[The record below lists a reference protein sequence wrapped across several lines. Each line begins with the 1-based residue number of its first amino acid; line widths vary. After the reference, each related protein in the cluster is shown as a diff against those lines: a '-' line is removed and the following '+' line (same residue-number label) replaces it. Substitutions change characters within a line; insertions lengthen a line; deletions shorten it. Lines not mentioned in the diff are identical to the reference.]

1 MDFAAFAIVNGGASS
16 AGYISELTST
26 LNGIVLT
33 PNPLGGQNTT
43 GTISLDVDLK
53 SSGQN
58 FALGTDNWT
67 TFPITTGDNN
77 IAVGNSNMYDIVG
90 NENVALGY
98 ANLRNIN
105 GGSTSN
111 IVAIGARVMETVNG
125 SHFNNIG
132 IGHDIIGVNFSGDG
146 NTVLGSNS
154 LNTDG
159 LVANDVVLLGN
170 NSMSAAVFSTD
181 DIVIGSNNLQQ
192 MGNSTNNLIIG
203 HNNLQNATITGNDNI
218 YIGKNLNVNVNESI
232 DNILIGR
239 DIEFASTDKRNCIVI
254 GQNITLPAGTSDST
268 TIIGGSKIAFNGIVN
283 PVYNHENYD
292 TLAVRPST
300 LSYNYPFVIDTFS
313 GLVQFTPT
321 PGNFNR
327 VVYFRNLDNL
337 RNGNSTQVLNVRISF
352 SCVYTT
358 TTDVSTYFYT
368 MSHAL
373 PLVFTG
379 GQWQFLNSIVP
390 TTNDYNQNTANN
402 GLTFAG
408 SNTTGNIV
416 GGIVGGFYSLN
427 TLGNELGYYVATLED
442 VYNAPCNYSVS
453 MLVNGVGF

>member
-1 MDFAAFAIVNGGASS
+1 MDFAAFAIANGGASS
-16 AGYISELTST
+16 SGYISELTST
-26 LNGIVLT
+26 YNGIVLT
-33 PNPLGGQNTT
+33 PNPLGGQNTV
-43 GTISLDVDLK
+43 GTIALEVDLK
-53 SSGQN
+53 ASGQN

-77 IAVGNSNMYDIVG
+77 IAVGNSNMSDIVG

-146 NTVLGSNS
+146 NVVLGSNS

-203 HNNLQNATITGNDNI
+203 HNNLKNATITGNDNI

-239 DIEFASTDKRNCIVI
+239 DIEFPSNDKRNCIVI
-254 GQNITLPAGTSDST
+254 GQSIGLATETADNT
-268 TIIGGSKIAFNGIVN
+268 TIIGGSKVAFNGIVT
-283 PVYNHENYD
+283 PQYNHENYS
-292 TLAVRPST
+292 TLAVRPINP
-300 LSYNYPFVIDTFS
+300 SYNYPFVIDTFS
-313 GLVQFTPT
+313 GLTQFTGDT
-321 PGNFNR
+321 S
-327 VVYFRNLDNL
+327 VQTVYYRDLNNL
-337 RNGNSTQVLNVRISF
+337 RNGNSTQVLNIRLSF
-352 SCVYTT
+352 TCVYTT
-358 TTDVSTYFYT
+358 TADVATYFFT

-373 PLVFTG
+373 PMVYTG
-379 GQWQFLNSIVP
+379 GQWLFSVP
-390 TTNDYNQNTANN
+390 NVPSLAPYNQNTANN
-402 GLTFAG
+402 GYTVSS

-416 GGIVGGFYSLN
+416 GGITG
-427 TLGNELGYYVATLED
+427 GYYTINSGELIYFATQTGNI
-442 VYNAPCNYSVS
+442 YYAPCNYSVT